1 MAKKSSGKIPYIL
14 IDGEKRVDLKAII
27 ERMEDNGLIEIDTGI
42 PEKRHINIKVFCDD
56 NPEWK
61 EYLDGSKWPEQFV
74 VVKKKDPEPEIVI
87 MSLTLFLEIIRV
99 YMDYLRLKA
108 EISKRKP
115 DPEDEQEFLEWLQ
128 GY

>member
-1 MAKKSSGKIPYIL
+1 MAKKRPGKIPYIHL
-14 IDGEKRVDLKAII
+14 DGKKKIDLKAITDK
-27 ERMEDNGLIEIDTGI
+27 MEDGGLIQIDTGI
-42 PEKRHINIKVFCDD
+42 PEKRYIDIKVFCDD

-61 EYLDGSKWPEQFV
+61 EYLDGSKWPNQFV

-99 YMDYLRLKA
+99 YLDYLRLKA

-115 DPEDEQEFLEWLQ
+115 DLEDEQEFLEWLE